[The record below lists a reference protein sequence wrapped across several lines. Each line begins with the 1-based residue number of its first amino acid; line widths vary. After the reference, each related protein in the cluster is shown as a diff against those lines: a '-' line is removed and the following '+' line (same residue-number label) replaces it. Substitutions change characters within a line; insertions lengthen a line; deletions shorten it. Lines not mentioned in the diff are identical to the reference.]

1 MAKPKLNP
9 PCPGW
14 QRDLAGPNESTQEI
28 PSLIWLTPSYL
39 DTVYMELE
47 RNTLKIRG
55 LVLWFSLGMALAT
68 IFYVIFQIWL
78 FATTEMLA
86 MSTILDMAGFAL
98 MDVSMCSFGVWA
110 TYAMYRA
117 DVSVPRD
124 LPLRFNRLR
133 RKVYVYG
140 FHSVW
145 WNPFTR
151 WYVTTASYD
160 WDDLRAEKWKARAAT
175 AGGAPIIREGVSIAV
190 VKPGTN
196 DVITRFDFS
205 TTAANTTNLWAY
217 VCSYMQ
223 NGIEGLDPDHAEPR
237 DANDVAPYNLALRLA
252 PKVEW
257 PADMDRESRTA
268 P

>member
-1 MAKPKLNP
+1 MATPALNP
-9 PCPGW
+9 PCTGW
-14 QRDLAGPNESTQEI
+14 KRDLPGPNEPVDEN
-28 PSLIWLTPSYL
+28 PSLMWLTPMHL
-39 DTVYMELE
+39 DTVYLE
-47 RNTLKIRG
+47 IARNTTALRG
-55 LVLWFSLGMALAT
+55 LVLCFAGAMALVT
-68 IFYVIFQIWL
+68 VS
-78 FATTEMLA
+78 LA
-86 MSTILDMAGFAL
+86 MFAVWSFTTPQFSHAGSLAEDVGFFLLFVAFISFSAWL
-98 MDVSMCSFGVWA
+98 TYVLYRMDASP
-110 TYAMYRA
+110 
-117 DVSVPRD
+117 PRD

-133 RKVYVYG
+133 RRVYVYG
-140 FHSVW
+140 FRSVW

-151 WYVTTASYD
+151 WHVTTESYD
-160 WDDLRAEKWKARAAT
+160 WNDLRAEQWKVRSAS
-175 AGGAPIIREGVSIAV
+175 AGGAPILKEGVSVAV

-196 DVITRFDFS
+196 EVITRFDFS

-237 DANDVAPYNLALRLA
+237 DPNDVAPYNLALRLA

>member
-1 MAKPKLNP
+1 MLEMTDLN
-9 PCPGW
+9 
-14 QRDLAGPNESTQEI
+14 A
-28 PSLIWLTPSYL
+28 
-39 DTVYMELE
+39 
-47 RNTLKIRG
+47 
-55 LVLWFSLGMALAT
+55 
-68 IFYVIFQIWL
+68 VI
-78 FATTEMLA
+78 E
-86 MSTILDMAGFAL
+86 MAGIVLLHISVIAL
-98 MDVSMCSFGVWA
+98 CVWA
-110 TYAMYRA
+110 VCVFYRA
-117 DVSVPRD
+117 DVSAPRS

-133 RKVYVYG
+133 RKVYVYD

-160 WDDLRAEKWKARAAT
+160 WDDLRAEKWKVRGAT
-175 AGGAPIIREGVSIAV
+175 AGGAPIIKEGVSIAV

-196 DVITRFDFS
+196 DVITRFLLS
-205 TTAANTTNLWAY
+205 STAANTSNLWAY

-237 DANDVAPYNLALRLA
+237 DPNDVAPYNLALRLA